1 MNKTKTDWPFS
12 EKEANDSTGFL
23 IWQLTTLWQRAIA
36 EQLKPHGLTQVQF
49 VLLAGLLWLED
60 KEKHVTQVIL
70 ARHSKLD
77 VMMTSQVLRAL
88 ESRDLLLRRSHPTD
102 TRAKVVELTQAGRDV
117 TIEALPVV
125 EGVDD
130 TFFGEKGARRRAF
143 NRELLRLI
151 TKS

>member
-1 MNKTKTDWPFS
+1 MDKLKADWPFS

-23 IWQLTTLWQRAIA
+23 VWQLTTLWQRAISD
-36 EQLKPHGLTQVQF
+36 QLKPYGLTQVQF
-49 VLLAGLLWLED
+49 VLLAGLLWLSD
-60 KEKHVTQVIL
+60 REKHVTQVML

-88 ESRDLLLRRSHPTD
+88 ESRGLLLRRSHPTD
-102 TRAKVVELTQAGRDV
+102 TRAKALELTQAGRDV
-117 TIEALPVV
+117 TVAALPAV

-130 TFFGEKGARRRAF
+130 TFFGEKGEKRKAF

-151 TKS
+151 TKG

>member
-1 MNKTKTDWPFS
+1 M
-12 EKEANDSTGFL
+12 
-23 IWQLTTLWQRAIA
+23 
-36 EQLKPHGLTQVQF
+36 
-49 VLLAGLLWLED
+49 LAGLLWLED

-88 ESRDLLLRRSHPTD
+88 ESRGLLLRRSHPTD
-102 TRAKVVELTQAGRDV
+102 TRAKVVKLTQAGQDV

-130 TFFGEKGARRRAF
+130 TFFGEKGARRKAF

-151 TKS
+151 TKN